1 MSEQEW
7 MNIFGDNL
15 AKMISKAGYSQEEF
29 AKEAGLS
36 QSTVSKYINK
46 QQLPGIKAI
55 VKIAYV
61 LDCDVTELAD
71 FEDIIE

>member
-7 MNIFGDNL
+7 MNVFGDNL
-15 AKMISKAGYSQEEF
+15 SRMMTKAGYSQEEF

-36 QSTVSKYINK
+36 QATVSKYINK

-55 VKIAYV
+55 VNIAYV
-61 LDCDVTELAD
+61 LNCDVTELAD